1 MTTAPPNR
9 RGIGGETLTLLK
21 QFALNG
27 GVDSEIRISGGEP
40 PESSGIPPTL
50 IERRLGDLE
59 EAGYIERRRIDG
71 KQHVTITNQG
81 TDILRREYQDYRSV
95 FESGRLPPLTGT
107 LTDGSGD
114 GQHFISLNGYQRQ
127 FRERLGYEPFP
138 GTLNIELDRQSAC
151 RDEIETLDGIPID
164 EWETEDRTYGAATC
178 YAVSLRAESNSH
190 DPAHILVPERT
201 HHDSSIAEI
210 IAPVALR
217 DALSLETG
225 DEVKLYVT
233 E

>member
-9 RGIGGETLTLLK
+9 RSIGGETLTLLK
-21 QFALNG
+21 RLAING
-27 GVDSEIRISGGEP
+27 GVDSEIRISEGDTPASLGL
-40 PESSGIPPTL
+40 SPTL
-50 IERRLGDLE
+50 IEGGLDDLE
-59 EAGYIERRRIDG
+59 EAGYVERRRSDG
-71 KQHVTITNQG
+71 KQHVTITDQG
-81 TDILRREYQDYRSV
+81 TDILRREYQDYRSM

-138 GTLNIELDRQSAC
+138 GTLNIEMDRQSVC

-164 EWETEDRTYGAATC
+164 KWETEDKTYGAATC
-178 YAVSLRAESNSH
+178 YAVSLRAESESH
-190 DPAHILVPERT
+190 DSAHILVPERT
-201 HHDSSIAEI
+201 HHDSSIVEI
-210 IAPVALR
+210 IAPIALR